1 MFDEYTNERLVNLL
15 NDRFKKNKLFELSN
29 IQNN

>member
-15 NDRFKKNKLFELSN
+15 NDRFEKIVDKKLKTIYN
-29 IQNN
+29 

>member
-15 NDRFKKNKLFELSN
+15 NDRFEKIVDKKLKIIYN
-29 IQNN
+29 